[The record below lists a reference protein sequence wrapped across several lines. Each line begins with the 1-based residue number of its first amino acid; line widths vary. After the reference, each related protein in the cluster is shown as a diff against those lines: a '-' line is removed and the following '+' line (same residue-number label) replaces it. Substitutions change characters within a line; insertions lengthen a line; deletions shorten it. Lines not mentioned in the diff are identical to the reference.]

1 MQPVKQQRKA
11 DNCRLIPSSK
21 FATRQTRESSSRRAN
36 FSKSS
41 LPATARKGVACH
53 ECHAYSRKFSLL
65 TPLLW
70 VAAMFL
76 LLLAVRS
83 VVQNRSPRKW
93 RDRETIE
100 WGQPRPSL
108 IQRWR
113 IKMGRIR
120 FRLPRLLQQQMPEI
134 APKPTPLAP
143 ATPPADPLKKP
154 TQPML
159 ALFGST
165 V

>member
-1 MQPVKQQRKA
+1 MSAMPF
-11 DNCRLIPSSK
+11 PGS
-21 FATRQTRESSSRRAN
+21 
-36 FSKSS
+36 
-41 LPATARKGVACH
+41 
-53 ECHAYSRKFSLL
+53 FSLL

-83 VVQNRSPRKW
+83 MLQNRSSRKW

-100 WGQPRPSL
+100 WGRLRPSL

-113 IKMGRIR
+113 IKMDRIR
-120 FRLPRLLQQQMPEI
+120 FRLPRFSQRQMPES
-134 APKPTPLAP
+134 APKPAP
-143 ATPPADPLKKP
+143 SVPANSRADPLKKP

-159 ALFGST
+159 GLFGST
-165 V
+165 VNGSTIGAPETRPKEPFAWEETKAID

>member
-1 MQPVKQQRKA
+1 MSAMPF
-11 DNCRLIPSSK
+11 PGS
-21 FATRQTRESSSRRAN
+21 
-36 FSKSS
+36 
-41 LPATARKGVACH
+41 
-53 ECHAYSRKFSLL
+53 FSLS

-83 VVQNRSPRKW
+83 VLQNRSSRKGQ
-93 RDRETIE
+93 DSETIE
-100 WGQPRPSL
+100 WGRPRPSL

-113 IKMGRIR
+113 MKMDRIR
-120 FRLPRLLQQQMPEI
+120 FRLPRFSRRQMPEI
-134 APKPTPLAP
+134 APKPAP
-143 ATPPADPLKKP
+143 SVPANAPADPLKKP

-165 V
+165 IGVPETKPKEAFAWEKTKGIE

>member
-1 MQPVKQQRKA
+1 MSAILFPK
-11 DNCRLIPSSK
+11 S
-21 FATRQTRESSSRRAN
+21 
-36 FSKSS
+36 FS
-41 LPATARKGVACH
+41 P
-53 ECHAYSRKFSLL
+53 L

-83 VVQNRSPRKW
+83 VLQNRSSRKG
-93 RDRETIE
+93 RDSETIE
-100 WGQPRPSL
+100 WGRPRPSL

-120 FRLPRLLQQQMPEI
+120 FRLPRFSQRQMPEI
-134 APKPTPLAP
+134 APNPAPLVPTHAP
-143 ATPPADPLKKP
+143 AEPIKKP

-165 V
+165 VNGSTIGAPETRAKEAFAWG

>member
-1 MQPVKQQRKA
+1 MSAMPF
-11 DNCRLIPSSK
+11 PGS
-21 FATRQTRESSSRRAN
+21 
-36 FSKSS
+36 
-41 LPATARKGVACH
+41 
-53 ECHAYSRKFSLL
+53 FSLL

-70 VAAMFL
+70 VAAMLL

-83 VVQNRSPRKW
+83 VLQNRSPRKW

-100 WGQPRPSL
+100 WGRPQLSL

-113 IKMGRIR
+113 IRMGGIR
-120 FRLPRLLQQQMPEI
+120 FRLPRFSQRQMPEI
-134 APKPTPLAP
+134 APKPTPSVPPNA
-143 ATPPADPLKKP
+143 PADPLKKP

-165 V
+165 VSAPETKPKEAFAWEKTKGIE